1 MIVTDVEFSPATMRA
16 PCGGEVGSLSW
27 PSVEYHTV
35 KEVPLRALDSQVIV
49 NVHTDDELSLVTTAV
64 V

>member
-1 MIVTDVEFSPATMRA
+1 M
-16 PCGGEVGSLSW
+16 
-27 PSVEYHTV
+27 
-35 KEVPLRALDSQVIV
+35 KEVPLRALVSQDSV